1 MKKILDIPKH
11 ISKALNN
18 KNMRYVYNYIHYKFE
33 TSIEEIRDSHNQLIK
48 NKIDMFSD
56 RRYRYYCGNYEEIE
70 KYKNFYKD
78 NYLHFIEDLVN
89 IIFEKYK
96 YIRGKGKIY
105 ENI

>member
-11 ISKALNN
+11 ISKVLNN
-18 KNMRYVYNYIHYKFE
+18 KNMRYVYIYTHYKFE
-33 TSIEEIRDSHNQLIK
+33 TYIEEIRDSYIQLVK
-48 NKIDMFSD
+48 KKINMFSD
-56 RRYRYYCGNYEEIE
+56 RRYRYYYRNYEEIE
-70 KYKNFYKD
+70 KYKKFYKN
-78 NYLHFIEDLVN
+78 NYLYFIEDLVN

>member
-1 MKKILDIPKH
+1 MKKILDIPKY

-18 KNMRYVYNYIHYKFE
+18 KNMRYVNIYIHYKFE
-33 TSIEEIRDSHNQLIK
+33 TSIDEIRDSYNKLIK

-56 RRYRYYCGNYEEIE
+56 RRYRYYYGKYEEIE
-70 KYKNFYKD
+70 RYKKFYKD